1 MNKRIKTVGIVGAI
15 LLVVVLGVIGYFSW
29 RNIAQVDTMHAQ
41 IEAPMVLVKAPA
53 YARVVALSVA
63 VGDSVVED
71 EELGLL
77 ELVTAN
83 GGRILRPIRAPQDGV
98 IVERSI
104 EVDQIVSAGQ
114 GMLTVANL
122 DNLWVS
128 ANIHQARVPQV
139 EVGQLV
145 RVKVKT
151 RSWRRVFWG
160 RVTQMGRATNAA
172 VSVAGAPGAASAA
185 AASIAQ
191 PAEIP
196 VRISVDPA
204 GYPLL
209 PGMRA
214 DVRIYLAGRGL

>member
-1 MNKRIKTVGIVGAI
+1 MNKRIKTVGIIGAI
-15 LLVVVLGVIGYFSW
+15 LLLAVLGLIGYFGW

-41 IEAPMVLVKAPA
+41 IEAPMVPIRAPA
-53 YARVVALSVA
+53 YAKVVGLSVA
-63 VGDSVVED
+63 VGDSVAEG

-77 ELVTAN
+77 ELAAAD
-83 GGRILRPIRAPQDGV
+83 GARILRPIRAPQDGV

-104 EVDQIVSAGQ
+104 KVDQIVSAGQ
-114 GMLTVANL
+114 GMLTVADL

-128 ANIHQARVPQV
+128 ANIHQSRVPQV

-185 AASIAQ
+185 AASVAQ
-191 PAEIP
+191 PAEVP
-196 VRISVDPA
+196 VRISLDPA

-214 DVRIYLAGRGL
+214 DVRIYLAARGL